1 MALGRDRTSA
11 GGSPPGSGAALPDA
25 RGPGDDTRA
34 RIMLAATEHCQE
46 VGLSRVT
53 MEDVA
58 RRAGLGRATLYRHFQ
73 SKDALVRA
81 VILAE
86 TDAFF
91 AALDGA
97 IAECATDEDRLSEG
111 FAFALHYIRAHALLA
126 KLLRSEPE
134 TLLPYLV
141 GGDELIAVATEAV
154 VARVHGDVAR
164 SRQGRENAELLVRL
178 VLSLALT
185 PGSGLGVE
193 DHDGATAFARRHLV
207 PSLRGG

>member
-1 MALGRDRTSA
+1 MRSRSKR
-11 GGSPPGSGAALPDA
+11 AAAVAAP
-25 RGPGDDTRA
+25 DDTRA
-34 RIMLAATEHCQE
+34 RIMLAATRHCE
-46 VGLSRVT
+46 DVGLRRAT

-58 RRAGLGRATLYRHFQ
+58 RAAGLGRATIYRHFQ

-86 TDAFF
+86 TQAFF
-91 AALDGA
+91 AALDNA
-97 IAECATDEDRLSEG
+97 IAECHTDEDRLAEG
-111 FAFALHYIRAHALLA
+111 FGFALHYVRAHALLN

-141 GGDELIAVATEAV
+141 GGEELIAAATDMV
-154 VARVHGDVAR
+154 CARVHGEAGH

-185 PGSGLGVE
+185 PASGLGVS
-193 DHDGATAFARRHLV
+193 DHQGATRFARRHLV

>member
-1 MALGRDRTSA
+1 MAGRRQASSA
-11 GGSPPGSGAALPDA
+11 PA
-25 RGPGDDTRA
+25 RDNTRA
-34 RIMLAATEHCQE
+34 RIMLAATRHCE
-46 VGLSRVT
+46 DIGLRRAT

-58 RRAGLGRATLYRHFQ
+58 RAAGLGRATVYRHFQ

-86 TDAFF
+86 TEAFF
-91 AALDGA
+91 AALDNA
-97 IAECATDEDRLSEG
+97 IADCPSDEDRLAEG
-111 FAFALHYIRAHALLA
+111 FAFALHYIRAHTLLN

-141 GGDELIAVATEAV
+141 GGDELIAVATSAV
-154 VARVHGDVAR
+154 CGRVHGEAGR

-185 PGSGLGVE
+185 PASGLEVA
-193 DHDGATAFARRHLV
+193 DHDEAVAFARRHLV
-207 PSLRGG
+207 PSLRGGG

>member
-1 MALGRDRTSA
+1 
-11 GGSPPGSGAALPDA
+11 
-25 RGPGDDTRA
+25 
-34 RIMLAATEHCQE
+34 MLAATEHCQE

-91 AALDGA
+91 AALDRA
-97 IAECATDEDRLSEG
+97 IAESATDEDRLTEG
-111 FAFALHYIRAHALLA
+111 FAFALHYIRAHALLT

-141 GGDELIAVATEAV
+141 GGDELIAVATQAV
-154 VARVHGDVAR
+154 CARVHGGVAH

>member
-1 MALGRDRTSA
+1 
-11 GGSPPGSGAALPDA
+11 
-25 RGPGDDTRA
+25 
-34 RIMLAATEHCQE
+34 MLAATRYCED
-46 VGLSRVT
+46 VGLRRAT

-58 RRAGLGRATLYRHFQ
+58 RAAGLGRATLYRHFP

-81 VILAE
+81 VIVAE
-86 TDAFF
+86 TEAFF
-91 AALDGA
+91 AALDNA
-97 IAECATDEDRLSEG
+97 IADRATDEDRLAEG
-111 FAFALHYIRAHALLA
+111 FAFALHYIRAHALLN

-141 GGDELIAVATEAV
+141 GGDELIALATEFV
-154 VARVHGDVAR
+154 CARVHGEAGR

-185 PGSGLGVE
+185 PASGLDVS
-193 DHDGATAFARRHLV
+193 DHDAATAFARRHLV

>member
-1 MALGRDRTSA
+1 VPGRRET
-11 GGSPPGSGAALPDA
+11 PGAATL
-25 RGPGDDTRA
+25 DDTRA
-34 RIMLAATEHCQE
+34 RIMLAAARHCE
-46 VGLSRVT
+46 DVGLRRAT

-58 RRAGLGRATLYRHFQ
+58 RAAGLGRATLYRHFQ

-86 TDAFF
+86 TEAFF
-91 AALDGA
+91 AALDNA
-97 IAECATDEDRLSEG
+97 IADCATDEDRLAEG
-111 FAFALHYIRAHALLA
+111 FAFALHYVRAHALLN

-141 GGDELIAVATEAV
+141 GGDELIAAATDLV
-154 VARVHGDVAR
+154 CARVHGEAGR

-185 PGSGLGVE
+185 PASGLGVS
-193 DHDGATAFARRHLV
+193 DHDGAITFARRHLV

>member
-1 MALGRDRTSA
+1 MAFARRQ
-11 GGSPPGSGAALPDA
+11 AASEATL
-25 RGPGDDTRA
+25 DDTRA
-34 RIMLAATEHCQE
+34 RIMLAATRHCE
-46 VGLSRVT
+46 DVGLRRAT

-58 RRAGLGRATLYRHFQ
+58 RAAGLGRATLYRHFQ

-86 TDAFF
+86 TEAFF
-91 AALDGA
+91 AALDNA
-97 IAECATDEDRLSEG
+97 IADCATNEDRLAEG
-111 FAFALHYIRAHALLA
+111 FAFALHYIRAHALLT

-141 GGDELIAVATEAV
+141 GGEELIAVATDLV
-154 VARVHGDVAR
+154 CARVHGETGR

-185 PGSGLGVE
+185 PASGLGIS
-193 DHDGATAFARRHLV
+193 DHDGAIAFARRHLLAG
-207 PSLRGG
+207 LRAG